1 MDGATSILGGSSMP
15 TTPTKV
21 RLTSYRTNLLESERS
36 MVLGF
41 IGESQVARAK
51 QRRVSRPVP

>member
-1 MDGATSILGGSSMP
+1 MDGATSILGGSSIP

-21 RLTSYRTNLLESERS
+21 SPTSYLTNLVLSLRS
-36 MVLGF
+36 MDLGDM
-41 IGESQVARAK
+41 GASAVARAR